1 MQTKTVATSATP
13 ARKRGR
19 PPKLSEAEVSKLK
32 QAILLAAEEEFGLKG
47 FDGAS
52 LISIAKEAGVTQ
64 PLIHYHYSN
73 KLELWNAVI
82 RSLFTA
88 LGESL
93 SLLNTPELN
102 PKSSKQLSQK
112 TAFAALSQMT
122 ANFIEFSSL
131 RPSLAQIMFHEMS
144 SAGVRADFLRKNHVA
159 HLENQLRLLVNAA
172 TASNKSKR
180 EFAPLFAIYLGA
192 CMSPF
197 LHASYIQAEAKL
209 DVNKAEVREEIRET
223 ALKLFA

>member
-1 MQTKTVATSATP
+1 
-13 ARKRGR
+13 
-19 PPKLSEAEVSKLK
+19 
-32 QAILLAAEEEFGLKG
+32 
-47 FDGAS
+47 
-52 LISIAKEAGVTQ
+52 
-64 PLIHYHYSN
+64 
-73 KLELWNAVI
+73 
-82 RSLFTA
+82 
-88 LGESL
+88 
-93 SLLNTPELN
+93 
-102 PKSSKQLSQK
+102 
-112 TAFAALSQMT
+112 MT
-122 ANFIEFSSL
+122 GNFIEFSSQ

-209 DVNKAEVREEIRET
+209 DVNKAEVREEIRKT